1 VNALIMSGQK
11 TSRFSFEAFLPADKK
26 ERKKRLAEI
35 SKDTRTI
42 IVYEAPHHLVNTLK
56 DLLEELGDRN
66 VSLCRE
72 LTKKHEDLYRGTLS
86 KALEHFTEEEPRG
99 EFVLV
104 IEGADE
110 EELKRKSQEAFSEMT
125 VEEHLQM
132 YLSQGLDKKEAM
144 KKVAL
149 DRGVSKRDIYKET
162 L

>member
-1 VNALIMSGQK
+1 M
-11 TSRFSFEAFLPADKK
+11 
-26 ERKKRLAEI
+26 
-35 SKDTRTI
+35 
-42 IVYEAPHHLVNTLK
+42 
-56 DLLEELGDRN
+56 
-66 VSLCRE
+66 
-72 LTKKHEDLYRGTLS
+72 S